1 MKLPTRI
8 VEKPWG
14 RTDIPP
20 AFGDHD
26 GRRIGEIWFEDP
38 DGDAAPLMVKW
49 LFTSERLS
57 IQVHPDDSA
66 ARAAGFPRG
75 KEECWLVMNANPGG
89 ELGVGLKAAS
99 SGQALRAAAR
109 DGSIEALIDWREAR
123 AGDFVYNAA
132 GTIHAIGAGLTV
144 VEVQQN
150 VDCTY
155 RLYDYGRLDKGS
167 ARELHLDEG
176 LAVARTEPHDDPRDT
191 HIAGKVT
198 QRLVSGPYFNLIH
211 AVGPLDRRA
220 LPAAQG
226 RYTIVPIGHGCTVD
240 SEALCLGECA
250 VVQNLGT
257 LDLPDGGAALIAWP
271 A

>member
-1 MKLPTRI
+1 MMKLPTRI

-20 AFGDHD
+20 SFGDFG

-38 DGDAAPLMVKW
+38 LGDAAPLMVKL

-57 IQVHPDDSA
+57 IQVHPDDMA

-75 KEECWLVMNANPGG
+75 KEECWLVLDAEPDA

-99 SGQALRAAAR
+99 STDALRAAAIN
-109 DGSIEALIDWREAR
+109 GSIESLIDWRPAR

-132 GTIHAIGAGLTV
+132 GTIHAIGAGLMV

-155 RLYDYGRLDKGS
+155 RLYDYGR
-167 ARELHLDEG
+167 ARELHLDAG
-176 LAVARTEPHDDPRDT
+176 LAVARTLPHDDPRDC
-191 HIAGKVT
+191 HIAPDAS

-211 AVGPLDRRA
+211 ATGPLDHSA
-220 LPAAQG
+220 LPADQG
-226 RYTIVPIGHGCTVD
+226 RYTIAPLGDGCTVGG
-240 SEALCLGECA
+240 EALALGECA
-250 VVQNLGT
+250 IIKTLNK
-257 LDLPDGGAALIAWP
+257 LDLQAGASALIAWP